1 MCIISASPSQSSAGS
16 VPDAMFLNTWVG
28 PSAWVKCQ
36 DHPLHNSLGGPRNG
50 QEITRLLNPCLEQWL
65 ISMVFSPP
73 KLQNSFGMAEKKPL
87 PSHPQPIQAQGVKS
101 WKMHVHE
108 KSVWEVFGDE
118 ARWMAGR
125 RGVLAPKVTREKN
138 GRKVMI
144 KVMTMML

>member
-1 MCIISASPSQSSAGS
+1 
-16 VPDAMFLNTWVG
+16 
-28 PSAWVKCQ
+28 
-36 DHPLHNSLGGPRNG
+36 
-50 QEITRLLNPCLEQWL
+50 
-65 ISMVFSPP
+65 
-73 KLQNSFGMAEKKPL
+73 MAEKKPL